1 MGTSSSYG
9 GPVGKHPLLPPWADE
24 PVDTP
29 VDQNG
34 DDVLQPFLEELPSDA
49 TQQAHPLTNI
59 SVLDDL
65 IPWSN
70 PKSALTRRARGN
82 ANVSWGTITRRYVQA
97 SGGPRRAAASSRAG
111 RTATSRLGGFLA
123 NGLRNGFVEAARRLG
138 VQNLIGRDAQY
149 VLAAFIDLIA
159 PDGALREEAIARKA
173 VIETMA
179 EWFER
184 YEVDAAGIEVL
195 DRMTPDGMRDLIVLS
210 VTNYVNARFQQE
222 LLSRIEL
229 GTLSE
234 HDANVL
240 ADEAKEFIASVVN
253 IDVGSV
259 DLVALNWDGPEGHQF
274 IDGVY
279 TAAYGLLAE
288 AA

>member
-24 PVDTP
+24 LAEGPI
-29 VDQNG
+29 DQAG
-34 DDVLQPFLEELPSDA
+34 DDGPQPFPEELPSDG
-49 TQQAHPLTNI
+49 PLPDRPPA
-59 SVLDDL
+59 SLPVPDDL

-82 ANVSWGTITRRYVQA
+82 SNVSWGTVTRRYVQA
-97 SGGPRRAAASSRAG
+97 SGGPKRAAASARAG
-111 RTATSRLGGFLA
+111 GAATSRLGGFLA

-138 VQNLIGRDAQY
+138 VQNLIGRDAQF

-159 PDGALREEAIARKA
+159 PDGSLREEAIARKA

-184 YEVDAAGIEVL
+184 YEVDANGIEVL

-234 HDANVL
+234 RDANVL
-240 ADEAKEFIASVVN
+240 ADEAKGFIASVVN

-259 DLVALNWDGPEGHQF
+259 DLVALNWEGPEGQQF

>member
-24 PVDTP
+24 PAEGP
-29 VDQNG
+29 LDQAG
-34 DDVLQPFLEELPSDA
+34 DDGPQPFPEELPSDV
-49 TQQAHPLTNI
+49 PLPDRPPANLP
-59 SVLDDL
+59 VPDDL

-82 ANVSWGTITRRYVQA
+82 SNVSWGTVTRRYVQA
-97 SGGPRRAAASSRAG
+97 SGGPKRAAASARAG
-111 RTATSRLGGFLA
+111 RTTTSRLGGFLA

-138 VQNLIGRDAQY
+138 VQNLIGRDAQF

-159 PDGALREEAIARKA
+159 PDGSLREEAIARKA

-184 YEVDAAGIEVL
+184 YEVDANGIEVL

-234 HDANVL
+234 RDANVL
-240 ADEAKEFIASVVN
+240 ADEAKGFIASVVN

-259 DLVALNWDGPEGHQF
+259 DLVAFNWDGPEGQQF